1 MCFLF
6 VFEIAVILMIMSS
19 SIYIEHFF
27 FFFLLNKGK
36 DKVTRFYCL
45 EAARVGCFI
54 ALLWIRNTPLGKTQ
68 TAPLKKKQLAFF
80 IFFFNLNFTNYEFT
94 GMSDKLISD

>member
-27 FFFLLNKGK
+27 FFCFLLNKGK

-54 ALLWIRNTPLGKTQ
+54 ALL
-68 TAPLKKKQLAFF
+68 
-80 IFFFNLNFTNYEFT
+80 
-94 GMSDKLISD
+94 

>member
-54 ALLWIRNTPLGKTQ
+54 ALL
-68 TAPLKKKQLAFF
+68 
-80 IFFFNLNFTNYEFT
+80 
-94 GMSDKLISD
+94 